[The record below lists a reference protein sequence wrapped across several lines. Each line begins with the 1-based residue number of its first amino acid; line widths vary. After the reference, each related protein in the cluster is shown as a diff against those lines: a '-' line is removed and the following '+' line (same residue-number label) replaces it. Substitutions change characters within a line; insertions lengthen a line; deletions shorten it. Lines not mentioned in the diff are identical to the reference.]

1 MSFENDLFNG
11 LMVNEN
17 VIDMMHNTIYA
28 IL

>member
-1 MSFENDLFNG
+1 MSFEDDLFNG

>member
-1 MSFENDLFNG
+1 MSFEDDLFNA